1 MFKILSFFSVQNIF
15 NNLKNIFFRFSLS
28 FILAILVV
36 SLFLVL
42 INWNLESNLE
52 ENIVKIILS
61 SIISFFLSVWIYL
74 NTEILNISKIKQN
87 LFQIITIWFWVL
99 FYFWIN
105 FEYYEWIIFF
115 ILTYIWIIAYIFFAP
130 FTKEL
135 YKNNISK
142 DIYFSYIYKIW
153 ITILLSILLWIVVT
167 LLWFLWFFWVKE
179 LFNLDFIDDE
189 IFWSWFAI
197 SASLIA
203 PLYVLSNIPKK
214 EEIQIIIT
222 NKFYNFLIKY
232 ISIPFIYLYFIILYT
247 YSIKVIINFSSWP
260 NWIISWLI
268 IIFSI
273 FWYLIFI
280 YSSNLEDENKTIK
293 FFRKFF
299 PYVVLPQIYMLFYA
313 VYLRIEQY
321 SITINRYFVIVFWI
335 WLTVISLYYIVSKI
349 KSLSFIF
356 AILTIFTIII
366 SVWPWWVYNLPEKLQ
381 YNLLIKNLEEGKIIQ
396 NWKIIPLQK
405 EENISE
411 NLSKNIY
418 SKIDYICRYH
428 SCDIL
433 TSWVFKNEYNELLK
447 INKNPKYYD
456 IISYLTDYIKVKN
469 YYNSIY
475 EEKNTISI
483 YIDSIYPLEIEWYKE
498 IISLDSFSPDNQ
510 NEKTAFL
517 DIQTNRIKIYE
528 NYKIIKEIN
537 IKEIIN
543 KLKTYKSWEINKKD
557 LIFEV
562 DWYKIIFTNIFLQKD
577 DKIDI
582 NEVWSINWFLMIK

>member
-15 NNLKNIFFRFSLS
+15 NSFKNIFLRFTLS
-28 FILAILVV
+28 FLLILSCLIIF
-36 SLFLVL
+36 LFI
-42 INWNLESNLE
+42 INWKLSDNLE
-52 ENIVKIILS
+52 ETLTTVNI
-61 SIISFFLSVWIYL
+61 SIIMSFFLSVWVYL
-74 NTEILNISKIKQN
+74 ITENIFLNKIKQN
-87 LFQIITIWFWVL
+87 LFQFLTILFWIL
-99 FYFWIN
+99 FYFGVN
-105 FEYYEWIIFF
+105 FEYIENIVFIILTLAWIISF
-115 ILTYIWIIAYIFFAP
+115 LFFAP
-130 FTKEL
+130 FIKEIKKL
-135 YKNNISK
+135 DKE
-142 DIYFSYIYKIW
+142 IYFWYIYN
-153 ITILLSILLWIVVT
+153 LLFSILFSIFIAIIIT
-167 LLWFLWFFWVKE
+167 LLWFLWFFAINE
-179 LFNLDFIDDE
+179 LFNLNFSEKIYL
-189 IFWSWFAI
+189 SWFVI
-197 SASLIA
+197 SSSFIA
-203 PLYVLSNIPKK
+203 PLYVLWHISKK
-214 EEIQIIIT
+214 ENIEKIIL
-222 NKFYNFLIKY
+222 NSFWKFIIKY
-232 ISIPFIYLYFIILYT
+232 ILVPFLYIFFIILYV
-247 YSIKVIINFSSWP
+247 YSIKVILNFNQWP
-260 NWIISWLI
+260 NWIISWLV

-273 FWYLIFI
+273 FWYLTYI
-280 YSSNLEDENKTIK
+280 YSSNIEDENKYIR
-293 FFRKFF
+293 FFRKYF
-299 PYVVLPQIYMLFYA
+299 PFVVLPQLLMLFYA
-313 VYLRIEQY
+313 IYLRIEQY

-335 WLTVISLYYIVSKI
+335 WLTIISLYYIFSKV